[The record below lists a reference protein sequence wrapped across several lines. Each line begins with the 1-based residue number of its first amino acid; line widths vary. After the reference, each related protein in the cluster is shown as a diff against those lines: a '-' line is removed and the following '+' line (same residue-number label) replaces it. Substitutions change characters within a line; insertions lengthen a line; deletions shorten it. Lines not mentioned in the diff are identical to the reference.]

1 MSEVAGRLNGFEV
14 KYITDA
20 ADFNEAILKLE
31 KADALALDLEF
42 DDNRYTYGLNLC
54 LIQIADL
61 NTCYLI
67 DPFTVPDL
75 QPLWNIIADEKIVK
89 IIHSASNDIILLK
102 ILGCTPQ
109 HILDTE
115 LAAKVLNYGRTSFA
129 NMMAEVSGI
138 EIDKSYQVSNWTLRP
153 LQKEQLL
160 YAALDVVYLH
170 GLKDSLVA
178 EITKLGR
185 LHWLDEEC
193 RLLEQIEQKDQAVRY
208 MKLKGA
214 DRLNYYELYILKDL
228 YDFREEVALKLNKP
242 SGMVVPTEVMLQLAT
257 GSVPEYKDWQST
269 KGLMGRIKDHKSF
282 QEFREV
288 LVNAHQEAK
297 AKRISTNRPVRER
310 RPDFVFTREEVDQRK
325 IYLAPLRNYL
335 SEVYGE
341 YATSLLLS
349 QSSIND
355 YAEGK
360 PFLIK
365 KSYAIPLV
373 KEAIDHLRLEIN
385 LD

>member
-1 MSEVAGRLNGFEV
+1 MSEVAGQLNGLEV
-14 KYITDA
+14 KYITDE
-20 ADFNEAILKLE
+20 ADFNEAILRLKN
-31 KADALALDLEF
+31 ADTLALDLEF

-61 NTCYLI
+61 DTCYLI
-67 DPFTVPDL
+67 DPFTVTDL
-75 QPLWNIIADEKIVK
+75 QPLWNIIADESVVK

-102 ILGCTPQ
+102 VLGCTPQ
-109 HILDTE
+109 NILDTE

-129 NMMAEVSGI
+129 SMMAEVFTV

-160 YAALDVVYLH
+160 YAAIDVVYLH
-170 GLKDSLVA
+170 GLKDFLLA
-178 EITKLGR
+178 EIKKLGR

-193 RLLEQIEQKDQAVRY
+193 RLLEQIEQKDQATRY

-228 YDFREEVALKLNKP
+228 YDFREEVAVKLNKP
-242 SGMVVPTEVMLQLAT
+242 SGMVVPNEVMLQLAT
-257 GSVPEYKDWQST
+257 SSVPHYQDWQST

-282 QEFREV
+282 QEFRDV
-288 LVNAHQEAK
+288 LISAHQDARAK
-297 AKRISTNRPVRER
+297 NISTNRPARER

-325 IYLAPLRNYL
+325 VYLAPLRNYL
-335 SEVYGE
+335 IQVYGE
-341 YATSLLLS
+341 FAAGLLLS
-349 QSSIND
+349 QSSVND

-360 PFLIK
+360 PFIIK
-365 KSYAIPLV
+365 KTYAVPIV
-373 KEAIDHLRLEIN
+373 KEAITHLGLDIN
-385 LD
+385 LE